1 MVFGRLVVAIAIV
14 LSREADVLDHAL
26 GVAALERFC
35 VFSFMLAMPR

>member
-1 MVFGRLVVAIAIV
+1 MVSPRLVVAITIV
-14 LSREADVLDHAL
+14 LSRKADVFDHAL